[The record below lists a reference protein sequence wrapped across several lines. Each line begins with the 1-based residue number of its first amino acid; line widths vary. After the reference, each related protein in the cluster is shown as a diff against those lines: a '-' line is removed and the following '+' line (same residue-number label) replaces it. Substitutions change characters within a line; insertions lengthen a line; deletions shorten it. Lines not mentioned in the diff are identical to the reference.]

1 MPSTYI
7 KAGKKDVNQAICMC
21 AEDSLK
27 RYTEVVESHARHCR
41 EKLNIK
47 QLTRRGHV
55 ILTRMQCENT
65 ESAHTFLWSSSPYM
79 PNKEYL
85 VNNRINHGIICS
97 GMLPSHYTKFVDGA
111 GIGKIN
117 KEKHNKFFKSY
128 DRHIQQEYDKSTE
141 TALLEESASY
151 YDEKFGEIDIL
162 TDARHGWRKN
172 AKNSSSV
179 AIGEKTHKVV
189 SCQHVTKGDDVV
201 SQKHERI
208 GQDL

>member
-1 MPSTYI
+1 MQLYTDASSTIGFGGFYH
-7 KAGKKDVNQAICMC
+7 GKWFC
-21 AEDSLK
+21 
-27 RYTEVVESHARHCR
+27 
-41 EKLNIK
+41 
-47 QLTRRGHV
+47 
-55 ILTRMQCENT
+55 
-65 ESAHTFLWSSSPYM
+65 SPW
-79 PNKEYL
+79 PDE
-85 VNNRINHGIICS
+85 
-97 GMLPSHYTKFVDGA
+97 LPSL
-111 GIGKIN
+111 N
-117 KEKHNKFFKSY
+117 
-128 DRHIQQEYDKSTE
+128 DKNLSMAFLE
-141 TALLEESASY
+141 FYPIVEESASY